1 MTNPFGGKSKHGLY
15 VPMTDDELETI
26 VRLAQAGEFYIVVRD
41 WGRIDGFRLAA
52 PGQRFASEPLLV
64 MGDKRLS
71 FYFRMTFSAPV
82 VPQPCWYFDMEVW
95 AIGRL
100 MFAQRLPTEQ
110 GGRPIQIAAG
120 MFIDLA
126 LDVAID
132 MIDPVIVK
140 AVKPGAMGLT
150 TRHGNMHLDV
160 ERQRLLDHLRGGEKQ
175 VRELSAREA
184 AAATTRAREGGV
196 R

>member
-1 MTNPFGGKSKHGLY
+1 
-15 VPMTDDELETI
+15 
-26 VRLAQAGEFYIVVRD
+26 
-41 WGRIDGFRLAA
+41 
-52 PGQRFASEPLLV
+52 
-64 MGDKRLS
+64 
-71 FYFRMTFSAPV
+71 
-82 VPQPCWYFDMEVW
+82 
-95 AIGRL
+95 